1 MAAAVIL
8 TLISGSWGHDC
19 ALIPF
24 FSDSYEQWHFPSRCE
39 LSWVCVLLTPRH
51 EFRCQGSEINAH
63 VRLNFLGPRCYMYI
77 RECVPPACFTMK
89 TQVIET
95 AQFRTTRCHVYIS
108 VCACGCSLPPDYFP
122 SGSFEVCVC
131 ILNSAW
137 HAPIYQRKIAWISSV
152 FDLTFGQIRASLR
165 RSTLSINRFAALSTH
180 SFMRWCNLCFLVCCL
195 SLCTPLVF

>member
-1 MAAAVIL
+1 MI
-8 TLISGSWGHDC
+8 
-19 ALIPF
+19 ALWFLF

-108 VCACGCSLPPDYFP
+108 VCARGCSLPPDYFP
-122 SGSFEVCVC
+122 SGFFCVYVCVWMCACVLHLLTSEKQCVCVC
-131 ILNSAW
+131 VCVYFELCMTCTRLPA
-137 HAPIYQRKIAWISSV
+137 R
-152 FDLTFGQIRASLR
+152 
-165 RSTLSINRFAALSTH
+165 NRVNFK
-180 SFMRWCNLCFLVCCL
+180 CVCVC
-195 SLCTPLVF
+195 V